1 MDIPHL
7 QILKPRFLRTVRRNG
22 CRFLRTDAAWRA
34 PNVTPRLSEHLWA
47 WAGGA
52 ACGCVLSEQGFAH
65 LPERTPQK
73 PRREQGTEDNFQE
86 HAENLGSPRGRL
98 AGPRG
103 DPCIMMRMLAAAPA
117 DPRGDPYILIQVAAA
132 APADPRGDP
141 YILINQGHPGSWNV
155 HGSMHNRR
163 TPTLTLA
170 PPVAQP
176 ALQPASFDQ
185 LPLIS
190 AAPPVAGRLFS
201 IRKG

>member
-1 MDIPHL
+1 M
-7 QILKPRFLRTVRRNG
+7 QISQDRRGVARTERHAEAVRAPLGLGGRRRVRLCIIG
-22 CRFLRTDAAWRA
+22 AGVCAPSGTDAAEAAKRA
-34 PNVTPRLSEHLWA
+34 RHGGQLSGARREPRLPKRQ
-47 WAGGA
+47 AGGPA
-52 ACGCVLSEQGFAH
+52 
-65 LPERTPQK
+65 
-73 PRREQGTEDNFQE
+73 
-86 HAENLGSPRGRL
+86 
-98 AGPRG
+98 G
-103 DPCIMMRMLAAAPA
+103 DPCIMMRML
-117 DPRGDPYILIQVAAA
+117 AA

-155 HGSMHNRR
+155 HGSMHDRR

>member
-1 MDIPHL
+1 MGIPYL

-22 CRFLRTDAAWRA
+22 CSFPRTDAAWRA
-34 PNVTPRLSEHLWA
+34 PNVTPA
-47 WAGGA
+47 
-52 ACGCVLSEQGFAH
+52 
-65 LPERTPQK
+65 
-73 PRREQGTEDNFQE
+73 D
-86 HAENLGSPRGRL
+86 
-98 AGPRG
+98 PRG
-103 DPCIMMRMLAAAPA
+103 DPYILIPLPATAPA
-117 DPRGDPYILIQVAAA
+117 DPRGDPYILIEVAAA

-155 HGSMHNRR
+155 RGSMHNRR

>member
-1 MDIPHL
+1 MGIPYL

-22 CRFLRTDAAWRA
+22 CSFPRTDAAWRA
-34 PNVTPRLSEHLWA
+34 PNVTP
-47 WAGGA
+47 
-52 ACGCVLSEQGFAH
+52 
-65 LPERTPQK
+65 
-73 PRREQGTEDNFQE
+73 
-86 HAENLGSPRGRL
+86 
-98 AGPRG
+98 
-103 DPCIMMRMLAAAPA
+103 A
-117 DPRGDPYILIQVAAA
+117 DPRGDPYILIEVASA